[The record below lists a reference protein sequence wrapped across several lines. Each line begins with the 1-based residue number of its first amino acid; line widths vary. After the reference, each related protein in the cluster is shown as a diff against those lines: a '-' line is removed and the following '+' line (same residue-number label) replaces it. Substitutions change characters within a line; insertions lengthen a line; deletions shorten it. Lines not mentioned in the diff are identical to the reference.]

1 MDSILYWF
9 VRATEWP
16 EQQIYFLV
24 VLEASESK
32 VRVFTALLCLK
43 LLSLVCRW
51 VSPSSFFSQSSLSL
65 CMCIRVCVCVCVC
78 VCMSTR

>member
-9 VRATEWP
+9 VRAPEWP
-16 EQQIYFLV
+16 EQRIYFLI

-32 VRVFTALLCLK
+32 VRVFTVLLCLK

-51 VSPSSFFSQSSLSL
+51 VSPPSFFSQSSLSM
-65 CMCIRVCVCVCVC
+65 CMCIRVRVC